1 MVDVTSN
8 DPEAIYTALEIVR
21 SGGRVILA
29 STKGGRPISSL
40 YSDVIVAKQL
50 QVTGVL
56 GPSSEGY
63 RWGIRQL
70 EVDPR
75 LDTLVS
81 HQFPLDESHLAMA
94 ATSGQLGHEELIS
107 VAISF

>member
-1 MVDVTSN
+1 M
-8 DPEAIYTALEIVR
+8 
-21 SGGRVILA
+21 ILA

-50 QVTGVL
+50 QVAGVL

-63 RWGIRQL
+63 RWGIQQL